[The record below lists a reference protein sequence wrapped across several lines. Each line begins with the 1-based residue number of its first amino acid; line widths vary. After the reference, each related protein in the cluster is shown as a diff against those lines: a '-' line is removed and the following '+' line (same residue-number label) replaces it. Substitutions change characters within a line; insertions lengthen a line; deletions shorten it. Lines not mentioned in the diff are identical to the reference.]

1 MTSPFATYRAP
12 PDPSVMDEEETGFLS
27 TLYNKYALPFVG
39 SIVGPAV
46 DNFSTPGR
54 TPIQKATH
62 FAGDVANIA
71 APVTAA
77 LVGYSPETEAAVFP
91 KGAQIG
97 SSARSN
103 LMNLYKD
110 DPIKAKYMSNQFG
123 RTDDPYW
130 EYLSREG
137 SEKQKKDYLLDLVER
152 MTPGMNATGP
162 ESRLLANQLRSD
174 EHIRRQ
180 NPTIRTWQGRRN
192 NLADESEMVDSLPST
207 AKEKW
212 IADNRFRRSDEKLRA
227 EKLFRET
234 ASSDDLLAAF
244 RDRYK
249 DVKTLGYTAPNLK
262 HLNENDTAL
271 KEIGKN
277 PAGMSIAD
285 RFKFGI
291 PAMKKRYSAEVTPYH
306 SVTDESGN
314 SIADIVQ
321 LKTPKSLKN
330 EGDYMEHS
338 VGGYANSNG
347 YGLGGGMEA
356 IKKGDVQIYSAR
368 DPKTGKPSLTF
379 EVDGKTGD
387 IVQIKGPQNSTQWT
401 PEQVK
406 AIDSFMEKTGYSVAD
421 HPVYTGWDKA
431 TDYFPDELRE
441 KYSAKMK
448 PLDKKK
454 LTEDE
459 DPYYYEH
466 DNNGEEWGLQQEANA
481 HNNFGQ
487 NDNFYAE
494 QEARVNNI
502 ELRAVEGGLG
512 EISEDE
518 GFQLLQRFANLGD
531 AHITPDQRV
540 LRDELRQHYLAAAR
554 RDGDFLTYGGR
565 EDLQRL
571 DNGTLSLDGL
581 LTLFLTRNDIPF

>member
-1 MTSPFATYRAP
+1 MASIFDTYREP
-12 PDPSVMDEEETGFLS
+12 NPSVTDEEEQAGFLS
-27 TLYNKYALPFVG
+27 TLYNKLAMPLIGGV
-39 SIVGPAV
+39 VGPAV
-46 DNFSTPGR
+46 DNFSNPNR
-54 TPIQKATH
+54 SPIQKATH
-62 FAGDVANIA
+62 FAGDVANIV

-77 LVGYSPETEAAVFP
+77 LTSYSPEAEAAIFP

-97 SSARSN
+97 SSSRSN
-103 LMNLYKD
+103 LMSLFKD
-110 DPIKAKYMSNQFG
+110 DPIKAKYVSNQFG

-137 SEKQKKDYLLDLVER
+137 TEKEKKDYLLDIVER

-162 ESRLLANQLRSD
+162 ESRLLSKQLASD
-174 EHIRRQ
+174 KHIRLA

-192 NLADESEMVDSLPST
+192 NLADESEIVESLPST
-207 AKEKW
+207 EKEKW
-212 IADNRFRRSDEKLRA
+212 IAHNRFTRSDEKLRA

-234 ASSDDLLAAF
+234 ASSDDLLSAF

-277 PAGMSIAD
+277 PTGMSIAD

-321 LKTPKSLKN
+321 LKTYKSLKN

-338 VGGYANSNG
+338 VGGYSNNDG

-356 IKKGDVQIYSAR
+356 IKSGDVKIYSAR
-368 DPKTGKPSLTF
+368 DPKTGKPNLTF

-387 IVQIKGPQNSTQWT
+387 IVQIKGPQNSTEWT
-401 PEQVK
+401 PEQIK

-421 HPVYTGWDKA
+421 HPIYTGWDKA
-431 TDYFPDELRE
+431 TDYFPNELKE
-441 KYSAKMK
+441 KYSSKMK
-448 PLDKKK
+448 PLGKKK

-466 DNNGEEWGLQQEANA
+466 DGNPEEWGLQQEAGA
-481 HNNFGQ
+481 HNGQ
-487 NDNFYAE
+487 NDNFYAQ
-494 QEARVNNI
+494 QEARVDNI

-512 EISEDE
+512 EISENE
-518 GFQLLQRFANLGD
+518 GAQLLHRFANLGD
-531 AHITPDQRV
+531 AHITPDQR
-540 LRDELRQHYLAAAR
+540 ELRNELQQYYLAEAR

-571 DNGTLSLDGL
+571 DNGTLSLEGL
-581 LTLFLTRNDIPF
+581 LNLFFTRNDIPF